1 MYLFGSFLN
10 EDKAFPIMGLGKN
23 NHFQEIFSAH
33 FCFYFDILKPQCTK
47 SRRKMYILIFD
58 RIFFTQLTPYGVS

>member
-23 NHFQEIFSAH
+23 KRFQEIFSAH
-33 FCFYFDILKPQCTK
+33 FCFYFDILKPQ
-47 SRRKMYILIFD
+47 
-58 RIFFTQLTPYGVS
+58 

>member
-23 NHFQEIFSAH
+23 NNFQEIFSAH
-33 FCFYFDILKPQCTK
+33 FCFYFDILKPQ
-47 SRRKMYILIFD
+47 
-58 RIFFTQLTPYGVS
+58 